1 MTLRWRKR
9 APQVELDC
17 SHVHAS
23 ASTCTRFPFRAA
35 PARDFAA
42 LLLATGI
49 RSQTVEVSGELDSLV
64 SDSTS
69 HLDIKERT
77 IGPSVQGYLCDEPTS
92 LSSDVQPVLLYP
104 LHSTGADDTQLSRPS
119 QLHSHEGAANGKVST
134 LARHLFIE
142 EPDKVL

>member
-17 SHVHAS
+17 PHVHAFTG
-23 ASTCTRFPFRAA
+23 TCTLPLQSCTRSERTLQL
-35 PARDFAA
+35 

-77 IGPSVQGYLCDEPTS
+77 IGPSLHGYLCIDESTS
-92 LSSDVQPVLLYP
+92 LSSDVQPVLLDP

-119 QLHSHEGAANGKVST
+119 QPHSHEGAANGKVST

-142 EPDKVL
+142 EAD